1 MSSRDVL
8 ELQKLYVWLEKSEVA
23 LGFAL
28 LPRASGEAGPGRPAG
43 TGAVAWD
50 TVLAV
55 RQWPSN
61 QFNTTRVSSRPE
73 AQMVAENILTDSRR
87 GKQFGQHVH
96 ILC

>member
-1 MSSRDVL
+1 MSSQDSL
-8 ELQKLYVWLEKSEVA
+8 ELLELHVCLERSEVA

-28 LPRASGEAGPGRPAG
+28 LPRSSGEAGPGRPAG

-61 QFNTTRVSSRPE
+61 QPNTTRVSPSQRLRNGCSE
-73 AQMVAENILTDSRR
+73 DSD
-87 GKQFGQHVH
+87 
-96 ILC
+96 